1 MPLPFGL
8 LFRPHT
14 GAAGEFLSTE
24 APTSSALDGGGLD
37 GTMNNTPLNMYGYN
51 TTIHHGRQNIEVK
64 NMYKVMGFKEAVAT
78 RKVFLLNEETGTQE
92 TCFDDSGLAGEENF
106 LFMKQGEHYEC
117 KIKLF
122 GRLGL
127 PEDSDLLACTV
138 LERRVP
144 VGVRKL
150 AKVQVGQDIY
160 YILEKELK
168 DVGDVDVIYYSSSRR
183 DLIQVDNVLHA
194 DYLDPFYAD

>member
-1 MPLPFGL
+1 
-8 LFRPHT
+8 
-14 GAAGEFLSTE
+14 
-24 APTSSALDGGGLD
+24 
-37 GTMNNTPLNMYGYN
+37 
-51 TTIHHGRQNIEVK
+51 
-64 NMYKVMGFKEAVAT
+64 MYKVTGIKEYAAT
-78 RKVFLLNEETGTQE
+78 RDVFLLNEETGTQE
-92 TCFDDSGLAGEENF
+92 TCFDDSALKGYENF
-106 LFMKQGEHYEC
+106 SFMKQGERYEC

>member
-1 MPLPFGL
+1 
-8 LFRPHT
+8 
-14 GAAGEFLSTE
+14 
-24 APTSSALDGGGLD
+24 
-37 GTMNNTPLNMYGYN
+37 
-51 TTIHHGRQNIEVK
+51 
-64 NMYKVMGFKEAVAT
+64 MYKVTGIKEYAAT
-78 RKVFLLNEETGTQE
+78 RDVFLLNEETGTQE
-92 TCFDDSGLAGEENF
+92 TCFDDSALLGYENF
-106 LFMKQGEHYEC
+106 SFMKQGGRYEC

-144 VGVRKL
+144 LGVRKL

-160 YILEKELK
+160 YIPERELK

-183 DLIQVDNVLHA
+183 DLIQVNNVLHA
-194 DYLDPFYAD
+194 DCFDPFFAD

>member
-1 MPLPFGL
+1 
-8 LFRPHT
+8 
-14 GAAGEFLSTE
+14 
-24 APTSSALDGGGLD
+24 
-37 GTMNNTPLNMYGYN
+37 
-51 TTIHHGRQNIEVK
+51 
-64 NMYKVMGFKEAVAT
+64 MYKAMGFKEAVAT
-78 RKVFLLNEETGTQE
+78 RKVFLLNEETGTRE
-92 TCFDDSGLAGEENF
+92 TCFDDSALKGYENF
-106 LFMKQGEHYEC
+106 SFMKQGERYEC

-144 VGVRKL
+144 VGVRKM
-150 AKVQVGQDIY
+150 AKVQVGQDMY

>member
-1 MPLPFGL
+1 
-8 LFRPHT
+8 
-14 GAAGEFLSTE
+14 
-24 APTSSALDGGGLD
+24 
-37 GTMNNTPLNMYGYN
+37 
-51 TTIHHGRQNIEVK
+51 
-64 NMYKVMGFKEAVAT
+64 MYKAMGFKEAVAT
-78 RKVFLLNEETGTQE
+78 RKVFLLNEETCTRE
-92 TCFDDSGLAGEENF
+92 TCFDDSALKGYENF
-106 LFMKQGEHYEC
+106 SFMKQGERYEC

-144 VGVRKL
+144 VGVRKM

>member
-1 MPLPFGL
+1 
-8 LFRPHT
+8 
-14 GAAGEFLSTE
+14 
-24 APTSSALDGGGLD
+24 
-37 GTMNNTPLNMYGYN
+37 
-51 TTIHHGRQNIEVK
+51 
-64 NMYKVMGFKEAVAT
+64 MYKAMGFKEAVAT
-78 RKVFLLNEETGTQE
+78 RKVFLLNEETGTRE
-92 TCFDDSGLAGEENF
+92 TCFDDSARKGYENF
-106 LFMKQGEHYEC
+106 SFMKQGERYEC

-144 VGVRKL
+144 VGVRKM

>member
-1 MPLPFGL
+1 
-8 LFRPHT
+8 
-14 GAAGEFLSTE
+14 
-24 APTSSALDGGGLD
+24 
-37 GTMNNTPLNMYGYN
+37 
-51 TTIHHGRQNIEVK
+51 
-64 NMYKVMGFKEAVAT
+64 MYKAMGFKEAVAT
-78 RKVFLLNEETGTQE
+78 RKVFLLNEETGTRE
-92 TCFDDSGLAGEENF
+92 TCFDDSALKGYENF
-106 LFMKQGEHYEC
+106 SYMKQGERYEC

-144 VGVRKL
+144 VGVRKM

>member
-1 MPLPFGL
+1 
-8 LFRPHT
+8 
-14 GAAGEFLSTE
+14 
-24 APTSSALDGGGLD
+24 
-37 GTMNNTPLNMYGYN
+37 
-51 TTIHHGRQNIEVK
+51 
-64 NMYKVMGFKEAVAT
+64 MYKAMGFKEAVAT
-78 RKVFLLNEETGTQE
+78 RKVFLLNEETGTRE
-92 TCFDDSGLAGEENF
+92 TCFDDSALKGYENF
-106 LFMKQGEHYEC
+106 SFMKQGERYEC

-183 DLIQVDNVLHA
+183 DLIQADNVLHA

>member
-1 MPLPFGL
+1 
-8 LFRPHT
+8 
-14 GAAGEFLSTE
+14 
-24 APTSSALDGGGLD
+24 
-37 GTMNNTPLNMYGYN
+37 
-51 TTIHHGRQNIEVK
+51 
-64 NMYKVMGFKEAVAT
+64 MYKVMGFKEAVAT

-92 TCFDDSGLAGEENF
+92 TCFDDSALKGYENF
-106 LFMKQGEHYEC
+106 SFMKQGERYEC

-138 LERRVP
+138 LERVP

-150 AKVQVGQDIY
+150 AKVQVGQDVY
-160 YILEKELK
+160 YIPERELK
-168 DVGDVDVIYYSSSRR
+168 DIGDVDVIYYSSSRR

-194 DYLDPFYAD
+194 DCHNPRLAD

>member
-1 MPLPFGL
+1 
-8 LFRPHT
+8 
-14 GAAGEFLSTE
+14 
-24 APTSSALDGGGLD
+24 
-37 GTMNNTPLNMYGYN
+37 
-51 TTIHHGRQNIEVK
+51 
-64 NMYKVMGFKEAVAT
+64 MYKVMGFDEAVAT
-78 RKVFLLNEETGTQE
+78 RDVFLVNEETGTRE
-92 TCFDDSGLAGEENF
+92 TCFDDSALMGYENF
-106 LFMKQGEHYEC
+106 SFMKQGGRYEC

-144 VGVRKL
+144 LGVRKL

-160 YILEKELK
+160 YIPERELK

-183 DLIQVDNVLHA
+183 DLIQVNSVLHA
-194 DYLDPFYAD
+194 DCFDPFCAD

>member
-1 MPLPFGL
+1 
-8 LFRPHT
+8 
-14 GAAGEFLSTE
+14 
-24 APTSSALDGGGLD
+24 
-37 GTMNNTPLNMYGYN
+37 
-51 TTIHHGRQNIEVK
+51 
-64 NMYKVMGFKEAVAT
+64 MYKVMGFDEAVAT
-78 RKVFLLNEETGTQE
+78 RDVFLINEETGTRE
-92 TCFDDSGLAGEENF
+92 TCFDDSALKGYENF
-106 LFMKQGEHYEC
+106 SFMKQGEHYEC
-117 KIKLF
+117 KIVLF

-127 PEDSDLLACTV
+127 PKESGLLACTV

-144 VGVRKL
+144 VGVRKM

-160 YILEKELK
+160 YIPERELK

>member
-1 MPLPFGL
+1 
-8 LFRPHT
+8 
-14 GAAGEFLSTE
+14 
-24 APTSSALDGGGLD
+24 
-37 GTMNNTPLNMYGYN
+37 
-51 TTIHHGRQNIEVK
+51 
-64 NMYKVMGFKEAVAT
+64 MYKVMGFKEAVAT
-78 RKVFLLNEETGTQE
+78 REVFLLNEETGTRE
-92 TCFDDSGLAGEENF
+92 TCFDDSALKGYENF
-106 LFMKQGEHYEC
+106 SFMKQGERYEC

-144 VGVRKL
+144 VGVRKM

-194 DYLDPFYAD
+194 HYLDPFYAD

>member
-1 MPLPFGL
+1 
-8 LFRPHT
+8 
-14 GAAGEFLSTE
+14 
-24 APTSSALDGGGLD
+24 
-37 GTMNNTPLNMYGYN
+37 
-51 TTIHHGRQNIEVK
+51 
-64 NMYKVMGFKEAVAT
+64 MYKAMGFKEAVAT

-92 TCFDDSGLAGEENF
+92 TCFDDSALMGDENF
-106 LFMKQGEHYEC
+106 SFMKQGERYEC

-127 PEDSDLLACTV
+127 PEESGLLACTV

-150 AKVQVGQDIY
+150 AKVQVGQDVY
-160 YILEKELK
+160 YIPEGELK
-168 DVGDVDVIYYSSSRR
+168 DIGDVDVIYYSSSRR

-194 DYLDPFYAD
+194 NCHNPIFAD

>member
-1 MPLPFGL
+1 
-8 LFRPHT
+8 
-14 GAAGEFLSTE
+14 
-24 APTSSALDGGGLD
+24 
-37 GTMNNTPLNMYGYN
+37 
-51 TTIHHGRQNIEVK
+51 
-64 NMYKVMGFKEAVAT
+64 MYKAMGFKEAVAT
-78 RKVFLLNEETGTQE
+78 RKVFLLNEETGTRE
-92 TCFDDSGLAGEENF
+92 TCFDDSALKGYENF
-106 LFMKQGEHYEC
+106 SFMKQGERYEC

-183 DLIQVDNVLHA
+183 DLIQVDTMLHA

>member
-1 MPLPFGL
+1 
-8 LFRPHT
+8 
-14 GAAGEFLSTE
+14 
-24 APTSSALDGGGLD
+24 
-37 GTMNNTPLNMYGYN
+37 
-51 TTIHHGRQNIEVK
+51 
-64 NMYKVMGFKEAVAT
+64 MYKVMGFDEAVAT
-78 RKVFLLNEETGTQE
+78 REVFLLNEETGTRE
-92 TCFDDSGLAGEENF
+92 TCFDDSALMGYENF
-106 LFMKQGEHYEC
+106 SFMKQGGRYEC

-144 VGVRKL
+144 LGVRKL
-150 AKVQVGQDIY
+150 AKVQVGQDVY
-160 YILEKELK
+160 YIPERELK
-168 DVGDVDVIYYSSSRR
+168 DIGDVDVIYYSSSRR

>member
-1 MPLPFGL
+1 
-8 LFRPHT
+8 
-14 GAAGEFLSTE
+14 
-24 APTSSALDGGGLD
+24 
-37 GTMNNTPLNMYGYN
+37 
-51 TTIHHGRQNIEVK
+51 
-64 NMYKVMGFKEAVAT
+64 MYKVTGIKEYAAT
-78 RKVFLLNEETGTQE
+78 RDVFLLNEETGTQE
-92 TCFDDSGLAGEENF
+92 TCFDDSALMGDENF
-106 LFMKQGEHYEC
+106 SFMKQGERYEC

-144 VGVRKL
+144 VGVRKM

>member
-1 MPLPFGL
+1 
-8 LFRPHT
+8 
-14 GAAGEFLSTE
+14 
-24 APTSSALDGGGLD
+24 
-37 GTMNNTPLNMYGYN
+37 
-51 TTIHHGRQNIEVK
+51 
-64 NMYKVMGFKEAVAT
+64 MYKVMGFDEAVAT
-78 RKVFLLNEETGTQE
+78 RDVFLVNEETGTRE
-92 TCFDDSGLAGEENF
+92 TCFDDSALKGYENF
-106 LFMKQGEHYEC
+106 SFMKQGGRYEC

-144 VGVRKL
+144 LGVRKL

-160 YILEKELK
+160 YIPERELK
-168 DVGDVDVIYYSSSRR
+168 DVGDVGVIYYRSSRR

-194 DYLDPFYAD
+194 DCYSPRLAD

>member
-1 MPLPFGL
+1 
-8 LFRPHT
+8 
-14 GAAGEFLSTE
+14 
-24 APTSSALDGGGLD
+24 
-37 GTMNNTPLNMYGYN
+37 
-51 TTIHHGRQNIEVK
+51 
-64 NMYKVMGFKEAVAT
+64 MYKAMGFKEAVAT
-78 RKVFLLNEETGTQE
+78 RKVFLLNEETGTRE
-92 TCFDDSGLAGEENF
+92 TCFDDSALKGYENF
-106 LFMKQGEHYEC
+106 SFMKQGERYEC

-144 VGVRKL
+144 VGVRKM

-160 YILEKELK
+160 YILEKELN

>member
-1 MPLPFGL
+1 M
-8 LFRPHT
+8 
-14 GAAGEFLSTE
+14 
-24 APTSSALDGGGLD
+24 
-37 GTMNNTPLNMYGYN
+37 
-51 TTIHHGRQNIEVK
+51 K
-64 NMYKVMGFKEAVAT
+64 NMYKVTGIKEYAAT
-78 RKVFLLNEETGTQE
+78 RDVFLLNEETGTRE
-92 TCFDDSGLAGEENF
+92 TCFDDSALMGDENF
-106 LFMKQGEHYEC
+106 SFMKQGERYEC

-150 AKVQVGQDIY
+150 AKVQVGQDVY
-160 YILEKELK
+160 YIPERELK
-168 DVGDVDVIYYSSSRR
+168 DIGDVDVIYYSSSRR

-194 DYLDPFYAD
+194 DCFDPFFAD

>member
-1 MPLPFGL
+1 
-8 LFRPHT
+8 
-14 GAAGEFLSTE
+14 
-24 APTSSALDGGGLD
+24 
-37 GTMNNTPLNMYGYN
+37 
-51 TTIHHGRQNIEVK
+51 
-64 NMYKVMGFKEAVAT
+64 MYKVIGFDEAVAT
-78 RKVFLLNEETGTQE
+78 RDVFLLNEETGTQE
-92 TCFDDSGLAGEENF
+92 TCFDDSALKGYENF
-106 LFMKQGEHYEC
+106 SFMKQGERYEC

>member
-1 MPLPFGL
+1 
-8 LFRPHT
+8 
-14 GAAGEFLSTE
+14 
-24 APTSSALDGGGLD
+24 
-37 GTMNNTPLNMYGYN
+37 
-51 TTIHHGRQNIEVK
+51 
-64 NMYKVMGFKEAVAT
+64 MYKAMGFKEAVAT
-78 RKVFLLNEETGTQE
+78 RKVFLLNEETGTRE
-92 TCFDDSGLAGEENF
+92 TCFDDSALKGYENF
-106 LFMKQGEHYEC
+106 SFMKQGERYEC

-138 LERRVP
+138 LERCVP

>member
-1 MPLPFGL
+1 
-8 LFRPHT
+8 
-14 GAAGEFLSTE
+14 
-24 APTSSALDGGGLD
+24 
-37 GTMNNTPLNMYGYN
+37 
-51 TTIHHGRQNIEVK
+51 
-64 NMYKVMGFKEAVAT
+64 MYKVMGFDEAVAT
-78 RKVFLLNEETGTQE
+78 RDVFLVNEETGTRE
-92 TCFDDSGLAGEENF
+92 TCFDDSALKGYENF
-106 LFMKQGEHYEC
+106 SFMKQGGRYEC

-144 VGVRKL
+144 LGVRKL

-160 YILEKELK
+160 YIPERELK
-168 DVGDVDVIYYSSSRR
+168 DVGDVGVIYYSSSRR

-194 DYLDPFYAD
+194 DCYSPRLAD

>member
-1 MPLPFGL
+1 
-8 LFRPHT
+8 
-14 GAAGEFLSTE
+14 
-24 APTSSALDGGGLD
+24 
-37 GTMNNTPLNMYGYN
+37 
-51 TTIHHGRQNIEVK
+51 
-64 NMYKVMGFKEAVAT
+64 MYKVMGFNEAVAT
-78 RKVFLLNEETGTQE
+78 RKVFLVNEETGTQE
-92 TCFDDSGLAGEENF
+92 TCFDDSALKGYENF
-106 LFMKQGEHYEC
+106 SFMKQGERYEC

-144 VGVRKL
+144 VGMRKM

-160 YILEKELK
+160 YILEKDLK
-168 DVGDVDVIYYSSSRR
+168 DVGDVGVIYYSSSRR

>member
-1 MPLPFGL
+1 
-8 LFRPHT
+8 
-14 GAAGEFLSTE
+14 
-24 APTSSALDGGGLD
+24 
-37 GTMNNTPLNMYGYN
+37 
-51 TTIHHGRQNIEVK
+51 
-64 NMYKVMGFKEAVAT
+64 MYKVTGIKEYAAT
-78 RKVFLLNEETGTQE
+78 RDVFLLNEETGTQE
-92 TCFDDSGLAGEENF
+92 TCFDDSALKGYENF
-106 LFMKQGEHYEC
+106 LFMKQGERYEC

-183 DLIQVDNVLHA
+183 DLIQVDNMLHA